1 MKGASSRRVYLSQL
15 QGDLLPTKVSLPTQP
30 DQSPKDIRQLCW
42 EQMQC
47 DIKINIG
54 LGSHDTIV
62 RGWESAQWTERWQ
75 QMEDGSHTC
84 HVLAMLEIQEDDDIF
99 YFDECKHK
107 WTEEDLLKVL
117 INPDWDIP
125 ADSVQPLRMLVDYW
139 RIDTCFL

>member
-1 MKGASSRRVYLSQL
+1 
-15 QGDLLPTKVSLPTQP
+15 
-30 DQSPKDIRQLCW
+30 
-42 EQMQC
+42 
-47 DIKINIG
+47 
-54 LGSHDTIV
+54 
-62 RGWESAQWTERWQ
+62 
-75 QMEDGSHTC
+75 
-84 HVLAMLEIQEDDDIF
+84 VLAMLEIQEDDDIF